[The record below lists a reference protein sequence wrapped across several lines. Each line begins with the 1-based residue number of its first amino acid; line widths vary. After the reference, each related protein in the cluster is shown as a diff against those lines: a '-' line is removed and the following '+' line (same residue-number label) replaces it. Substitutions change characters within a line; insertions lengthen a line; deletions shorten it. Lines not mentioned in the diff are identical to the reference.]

1 MKIIIPENKRYKV
14 AKQQPK
20 KKKVSDTIIS
30 VLLPTRGRR
39 EVLKKSIQSLIDKA
53 NQPERLEIL
62 FGIDDDDEGVSEYIK
77 EELAPY
83 FNERSIEARASV
95 FKPLGYDNLHIY
107 VNTLAGAATG
117 DWLFFWNDDCLMESE
132 GWDDV
137 IRQYDGQF
145 KLLGPKDN
153 HDGHPYAILPI
164 VPKDWFILMGHLSQ
178 NPQNDAWLSH
188 IAYMLD
194 IFERVDFKFIH
205 DRADITGNNDDETF
219 RNRKYMEGNPS
230 DPKDFGHA
238 DMQQARVSSA
248 AKIAWFLDKIG
259 NHSEFW
265 DKVVAGDQDPFEKM
279 QWADGVKGAGQ
290 LSPIDGQDELPD
302 DTIISL

>member
-1 MKIIIPENKRYKV
+1 MVE
-14 AKQQPK
+14 
-20 KKKVSDTIIS
+20 
-30 VLLPTRGRR
+30 
-39 EVLKKSIQSLIDKA
+39 KA
-53 NQPERLEIL
+53 NQKDRIEIL
-62 FGIDDDDEGVSEYIK
+62 FGIDEDDEGITDYIK
-77 EELAPY
+77 DDLAPF
-83 FNERSIEARASV
+83 FNEHGIEARASV
-95 FKPLGYDNLHIY
+95 FKPLGYENLHIY

-117 DWLFFWNDDCLMESE
+117 DWLFFWNDDCVMVTE

-137 IRQYDGQF
+137 IRQHDGEF

-153 HDGHPYAILPI
+153 HEGHPYAILPI

-178 NPQNDAWLSH
+178 NAQNDAWLSH

-194 IFERVDFKFIH
+194 IFERVDFEFIH

-219 RNRKYMEGNPS
+219 QNRKYMEGNPS

-248 AKIAWFLDKIG
+248 AKIAWYLDKIG
-259 NHSEFW
+259 KHSDWW
-265 DKVVAGDQDPFEKM
+265 DKVTANEQDPFEKM
-279 QWADGVKGAGQ
+279 KWADGVKGAGQ
-290 LSPIDGQDELPD
+290 LASVDERQELPD

>member
-1 MKIIIPENKRYKV
+1 M

-20 KKKVSDTIIS
+20 EKTSESVIS

-39 EVLKKSIQSLIDKA
+39 DLLKSSVMTLIEKGNKKDKI
-53 NQPERLEIL
+53 EIL
-62 FGIDDDDEGVSEYIK
+62 FGIDEDDTGLQEYIK
-77 EELAPY
+77 EEMAPF
-83 FNERSIEARASV
+83 FNEHKVEARASV
-95 FKPLGYDNLHIY
+95 FKPLGYENLHIY

-117 DWLFFWNDDCLMESE
+117 EWLFFWNDDCVMVSE

-137 IRQYDGQF
+137 IRQYDGEF

-194 IFERVDFKFIH
+194 IFERVDFEFIH

-219 RNRKYMEGNPS
+219 QNRKYMEGNPS

-238 DMQQARVSSA
+238 DMQNARVNSA
-248 AKIAWFLDKIG
+248 HKIAWFLEKIG
-259 NHSEFW
+259 QPSEFW
-265 DKVVAGDQDPFEKM
+265 DRVLEGKQDPFEKM
-279 QWADGVKGAGQ
+279 QFGENVKGAGQ
-290 LSPIDGQDELPD
+290 LASVGEEPELPD